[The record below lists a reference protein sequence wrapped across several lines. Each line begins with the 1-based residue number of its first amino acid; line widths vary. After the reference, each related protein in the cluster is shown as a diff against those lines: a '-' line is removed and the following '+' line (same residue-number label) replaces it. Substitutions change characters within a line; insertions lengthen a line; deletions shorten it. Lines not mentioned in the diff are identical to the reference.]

1 MPDMAKSPYEILGVA
16 PTAKQDEVRKAYRKL
31 AKALHPDLNPG
42 DATAEARFK
51 EVTQAHQILSDPERR
66 GRYDRGEIDA
76 SGAERAERPFY
87 RAYADGDAGDGAQY
101 WHFASGDGGGAGG
114 FAAEDLFSELFGR
127 GRAAPGGEQ
136 FRMRGQD
143 VTYTLRCA
151 FLDAVNGARRRVTLS
166 DGKTLDVDIPAGT
179 ADRQTLRLR
188 GQGMPG
194 IGGGETGDAYIEIH
208 IEPHAF
214 FTRKDEDIHLELPV
228 TLPEAVLGA
237 KINVPTVDGRVALTV
252 PPGSNT
258 GDTLRLRGKGV
269 KRPKGSGRGDQYVT
283 LKVVLPDEPDDAL
296 KSFLE
301 EWSQTHGYD
310 VRSRAGM
317 A

>member
-1 MPDMAKSPYEILGVA
+1 MSDPYKTLGVER
-16 PTAKQDEVRKAYRKL
+16 TASAEEIRAAYRKL
-31 AKALHPDLNPG
+31 AKAHHPDLHPG
-42 DATAEARFK
+42 DKEAEARFK
-51 EVTQAHQILSDPERR
+51 EISAAHELLKDPEKRAR
-66 GRYDRGEIDA
+66 FDRGEIDA

-87 RAYADGDAGDGAQY
+87 RAYADGDGGDGTQY
-101 WHFASGDGGGAGG
+101 WHFASGEDGSAGG
-114 FAAEDLFSELFGR
+114 FGAEDLFSELFGR
-127 GRAAPGGEQ
+127 GRGAPSGGQ

-179 ADRQTLRLR
+179 SDRQTLRLK

-214 FTRKDEDIHLELPV
+214 FTRKDEDIHVELPV

-301 EWSQTHGYD
+301 DWSQTHGYD

>member
-1 MPDMAKSPYEILGVA
+1 MTDPYETLGVER
-16 PTAKQDEVRKAYRKL
+16 TASAAEIRAAYRKL
-31 AKALHPDLNPG
+31 AKAHHPDLHPG
-42 DATAEARFK
+42 DKDAEARFK
-51 EVTQAHQILSDPERR
+51 EISAAHELLKDPEKRAR
-66 GRYDRGEIDA
+66 FDCGEIDA
-76 SGAERAERPFY
+76 SGAERADRPFY
-87 RAYADGDAGDGAQY
+87 RAYADGESGDGAQY
-101 WHFASGDGGGAGG
+101 WRHASGEGGGAGG
-114 FAAEDLFSELFGR
+114 FGAEDLFSELFGR
-127 GRAAPGGEQ
+127 GRAGPGGGQ

-179 ADRQTLRLR
+179 RDRQTLRLK

-214 FTRKDEDIHLELPV
+214 FTRKDEDIHVELPV

-237 KINVPTVDGRVALTV
+237 KVRAPTVDGHVALTV

-269 KRPKGSGRGDQYVT
+269 QRPKGGGRGDQYVT

-301 EWSQTHGYD
+301 DWSQTHGYD